1 MGLNKHF
8 SGRLESQVLICPSL
22 QGGDCLFIH
31 STGNY
36 LMPTVYPRH
45 CDIYREMTM
54 NKTSLVQALEDK
66 QVIDIVCDR
75 C

>member
-1 MGLNKHF
+1 
-8 SGRLESQVLICPSL
+8 
-22 QGGDCLFIH
+22 
-31 STGNY
+31 
-36 LMPTVYPRH
+36 MPTVYPRH